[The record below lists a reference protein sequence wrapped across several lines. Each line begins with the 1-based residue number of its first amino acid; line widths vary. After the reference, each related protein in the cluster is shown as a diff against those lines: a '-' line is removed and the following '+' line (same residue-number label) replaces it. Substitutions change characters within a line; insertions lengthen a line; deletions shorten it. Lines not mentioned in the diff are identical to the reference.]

1 MNSVIHGGS
10 NVASVGFVLSTHID
24 TPVSAGGREAAT
36 FDERSVDVAEIVRFA
51 TLVFDID
58 LADADTIK
66 RARHLLAG
74 LPRQP
79 RLVFAVDRGPRR
91 HQQTVQA
98 NALGAEFVLPRPV
111 GLAAVLALGQAP
123 VAVPRSHSP
132 AGPSPTG
139 NPSVDAGARM
149 LGASFAALAAGA
161 PLDVNEA
168 VDASRQ
174 LLSGV
179 GQEGLHSWLEVV
191 RSHHSGTFQH
201 CLLVTGAAAAYAN
214 HTQMPEQMRVDFTM
228 AALLHDI
235 GKAEIPNSILD
246 KPAALTPEEFATIR
260 KHPGIGADYLKRQT
274 SVPPRVVEAVLQ
286 HHEYLDGSGYP
297 NGIRGDSVSPMA
309 RILTVCD
316 VYGAL
321 VEHRSY
327 KPAKPPA
334 EALYVLISMAQQG
347 KLDFRIVRRFADA
360 IGTVLPQGDAAKRVA
375 G

>member
-1 MNSVIHGGS
+1 MNSSIQTGS
-10 NVASVGFVLSTHID
+10 NVASVGSVLSPHTD
-24 TPVSAGGREAAT
+24 TPVGAAGREAPA
-36 FDERSVDVAEIVRFA
+36 FDERTVDVAEVARFA

-58 LADADTIK
+58 LADPDTIK

-74 LPRQP
+74 LPQHP

-111 GLAAVLALGQAP
+111 GLAAILALGQPPA
-123 VAVPRSHSP
+123 AAPRSHGP
-132 AGPSPTG
+132 AAPVPTG
-139 NPSVDAGARM
+139 NASVDAGARM

-168 VDASRQ
+168 VDASHQ

-214 HTQMPEQMRVDFTM
+214 HVSMPEQMRVDFTM

-260 KHPGIGADYLKRQT
+260 KHPGIGADYLKRQP

-297 NGIRGDSVSPMA
+297 YGIRGDAVSPLA
-309 RILTVCD
+309 RTLTVCD

-347 KLDFRIVRRFADA
+347 KLDFRIVRGFADA
-360 IGTVLPQGDAAKRVA
+360 IGTVLPQGEAQKRVS
-375 G
+375 